1 MARSGFI
8 SKDVPSPAGPYS
20 HAAKIGNI
28 VAIAGQAG
36 IEPATGEIVSDD
48 IKEQTKL
55 TFDNLANALA
65 AAGASLDDV
74 IQTRV
79 FLADGDDFEA
89 MNAVYGTYFTAPYP
103 ARTTVGVDLL
113 MGLKVEIDVIAVL
126 ESEQE

>member
-20 HAAKIGNI
+20 HAVKIVNI

-36 IEPATGEIVSDD
+36 IDPATGKIVSDD
-48 IKEQTKL
+48 IKEQTAL
-55 TFDNLANALA
+55 TFDNLASALA

-79 FLADGDDFEA
+79 FLADGEDFEA
-89 MNAVYGTYFTAPYP
+89 MNAVYETYFTAPNP
-103 ARTTVGVDLL
+103 ARTTVGVHLL

-126 ESEQE
+126 ESE